1 MKRIPIL
8 LALLVA
14 VLSVQADRRALMMSK
29 RTTAPAYSPTDT
41 ANLFAWY
48 KADALLTNLIGTA
61 VIADGTNIIA
71 WGDSS
76 GNNRTLTTNNATA
89 SPQRYK
95 GTSSTGKAQGGIE
108 RIAGYLRVGFTAQAN
123 TTIFIVWRTA
133 TSGANSIP
141 LDSTNSASRQIVYK
155 SSSDFPTISATTAQS
170 GNIAF
175 ANPSWNIVCGVF
187 NGSGNDSL
195 YTNGVAYSTSLTAGN
210 ESLDGLTLLTTFGD
224 AGVLATGEY
233 IGEVIIYAR
242 NLNSTEIGQVN
253 TYLNGRWSVY

>member
-29 RTTAPAYSPTDT
+29 RTTASAYSPTDT

-61 VIADGTNIIA
+61 VIGEGTNIIA

-76 GNNRTLTTNNATA
+76 GNGRHLTTNNPTA
-89 SPQRYK
+89 SAQRYK
-95 GTSSTGKAQGGIE
+95 GTAATGKSQGGIE
-108 RIAGYLRVGFTAQAN
+108 RIAAYMRVGFTAQAD
-123 TTIFIVWRTA
+123 TTIFIVWRNA
-133 TSGANSIP
+133 SSGDNAIP
-141 LDSTNSASRQIVYK
+141 IDSTNSAARQLVYK
-155 SSSDFPTISATTAQS
+155 DPSNFPTISAVTAAS

-175 ANPSWNIVCGVF
+175 VNPSWNIVAGVF
-187 NGSGNDSL
+187 NSGGNDSL
-195 YTNGVAYSTSLTAGN
+195 YTNGVAYSTSLTAGSQ
-210 ESLDGLTLLTTFGD
+210 SLDGLTI
-224 AGVLATGEY
+224 LATYNDNGPLGTGEY
-233 IGEVIIYAR
+233 VGEIIIYNR